1 MYLINRIVCM
11 SNSIRSAYNVELQTE
26 DIESTRK
33 ELANLYQCDRICF
46 EYETIKEVIK
56 LD

>member
-33 ELANLYQCDRICF
+33 ELANLYQCDRIRF

-56 LD
+56 